1 MKKLLLL
8 FLILFISC
16 DSNKKNFES
25 FALGDCTEYK
35 GMLMSKN
42 YYNSLMEFKK
52 DRNIDFDSLIMEIKT
67 SYEEPANSPCRL
79 KNSSN
84 NSNNCDKFDKTG
96 QYMDIALNEVKT
108 TGSGFLIT
116 GYQFLGDTYFVQG
129 YSPEYG
135 VPIDVAMKI
144 NVCGEIV
151 DVDL

>member
-16 DSNKKNFES
+16 DSNKKFES

-42 YYNSLMEFKK
+42 YYLSLMEFKK

-67 SYEEPANSPCRL
+67 KYEEPANSPCRS

-96 QYMDIALNEVKT
+96 QYMSLAIQRVQN
-108 TGSGFLIT
+108 TGCAISGN
-116 GYQFLGDTYFVQG
+116 QFFGDTYYIQAVC
-129 YSPEYG
+129 PELG
-135 VPIDVAMKI
+135 GPVDVEIKI
-144 NVCGEIV
+144 SVCGKV
-151 DVDL
+151 VYANFD